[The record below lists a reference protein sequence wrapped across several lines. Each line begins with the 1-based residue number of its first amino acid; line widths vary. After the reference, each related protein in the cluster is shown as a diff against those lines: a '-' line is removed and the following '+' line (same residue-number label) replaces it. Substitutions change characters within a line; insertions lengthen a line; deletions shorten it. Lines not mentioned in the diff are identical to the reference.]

1 MKTYP
6 DRKMFMGIGKFMVPI
21 PLAISNSGL
30 KKGVSG
36 AETKAQLLSEKERR
50 VHHFVVRKM
59 ASVDEPIKAE
69 LVAEETGLP
78 VDEVEKA
85 IEKLESLKTFL
96 YRSDG
101 KGIDWAYPLSL
112 DDTGHRMTV
121 TTGESFHA
129 A

>member
-6 DRKMFMGIGKFMVPI
+6 VRKMYMGIGKFMVPI

-36 AETKAQLLSEKERR
+36 AETKAQCLSEQERR

-59 ASVDEPIKAE
+59 ALVDEPIKAE

-78 VDEVEKA
+78 LNEAEKA
-85 IEKLESLKTFL
+85 IDKLESLKTFL
-96 YRSDG
+96 YRSEG

-112 DDTGHRMTV
+112 EDTGHRMTA
-121 TTGESFHA
+121 TTGESFNA

>member
-1 MKTYP
+1 MKTGQ
-6 DRKMFMGIGKFMVPI
+6 DRKMYMGIGKFMVPI
-21 PLAISNSGL
+21 PLVISNSGL

-36 AETKAQLLSEKERR
+36 AKAKAQHLSEEERK

-59 ASVDEPIKAE
+59 ASVDEPIKAQ
-69 LVAEETGLP
+69 LVAEETGFT

-85 IEKLESLKTFL
+85 IDKLESLKTFL

-101 KGIDWAYPLSL
+101 RGIDWAYPLSL

-121 TTGESFHA
+121 TTGESFNVA
-129 A
+129 